1 VQYAGETSSLGAAA
15 VWAVAV
21 IFFRRA
27 GETNSPF
34 SLNLF
39 RVGVSAFLLL
49 VVIGISGESLFESH
63 LIEDYLWLAL
73 SGVVGVAISD
83 TMFHRCLNMV
93 GAGINSIV
101 DCIYSPFVA
110 GLAFLMLGESL
121 SGQQI
126 FGMVLVIGGVVL
138 TTRMVPPEGA
148 THRDLVVGAM
158 WGVGSMATLAL
169 GIIWAKPVL
178 EHSSVLWATTFRQVA
193 SFAAMA
199 PIAIALK
206 DRRQIWAVFRP
217 RADWRFTVPGTILGS
232 FLALL
237 LWLAGMK
244 YTQAGTAAI
253 LNQTSTVFILIL
265 AAIFLHEPFT
275 ARRWLAAGMALLG
288 IVMVTVG

>member
-1 VQYAGETSSLGAAA
+1 MQYAGEAFSLGAAA

-27 GETNSPF
+27 GESNSPF

-49 VVIGISGESLFESH
+49 AVIGISGGSLFESH
-63 LIEDYLWLAL
+63 VIEDYLWLAL
-73 SGVVGVAISD
+73 SGIVGIAISD
-83 TMFHRCLNMV
+83 TMFHKCLNMV

-110 GLAFLMLGESL
+110 GLAFLLLGESL
-121 SGQQI
+121 SGRQF
-126 FGMVLVIGGVVL
+126 FGMFLVIGGVVL

-148 THRDLVVGAM
+148 THRDLVIGAM

-169 GIIWAKPVL
+169 GVIWAKPVL

-193 SFAAMA
+193 SFAAMV
-199 PIAIALK
+199 PVALVAK
-206 DRRQIWAVFRP
+206 DRKQIWGIFRP

-232 FLALL
+232 ILALL

-244 YTQAGTAAI
+244 YTQAGTAAV

-275 ARRWLAAGMALLG
+275 ARRWMAAGLALIG
-288 IVMVTVG
+288 IVLVTLG